1 MTEAMPDNHS
11 EDQSAGNPLGE
22 PGAEED
28 VDALLESAAGLAADL
43 GGEIGTEQADHPP
56 EPAETHPDADQQTD
70 GTTIDAQLDEIE
82 ALRGSTGESLGE
94 DETEPPAPGQGVPDL
109 DVTGTVASGSAVE
122 DLDSALSDIAPDGA
136 ASPSLDEAGETPAV
150 DSPPQESPAEP
161 AGPDA
166 SAAPPSSV
174 RGARLALIMAAHK
187 GLDMLD
193 RIDRPFQRV
202 GYWVRLV
209 IGWAALATLLVA
221 GCVFVISCFR

>member
-1 MTEAMPDNHS
+1 MPDNHS
-11 EDQSAGNPLGE
+11 EDRSAGNPLGE

-28 VDALLESAAGLAADL
+28 VDALLDSAAGLAADL

-56 EPAETHPDADQQTD
+56 KPAEAHPDADQQTD

-82 ALRGSTGESLGE
+82 ALLGSAGESLGE
-94 DETEPPAPGQGVPDL
+94 DEAEPPAPGEGSPAQDA
-109 DVTGTVASGSAVE
+109 TGTVASESAAE
-122 DLDSALSDIAPDGA
+122 DLDSALCDIAPDGA
-136 ASPSLDEAGETPAV
+136 GSPSLDEAGETPAV

-161 AGPDA
+161 AAEPAGPDA
-166 SAAPPSSV
+166 SAARLSSV
-174 RGARLALIMAAHK
+174 GGARLVLIMAAHK

-193 RIDRPFQRV
+193 WIDRPFQRV
-202 GYWVRLV
+202 GYGARLV